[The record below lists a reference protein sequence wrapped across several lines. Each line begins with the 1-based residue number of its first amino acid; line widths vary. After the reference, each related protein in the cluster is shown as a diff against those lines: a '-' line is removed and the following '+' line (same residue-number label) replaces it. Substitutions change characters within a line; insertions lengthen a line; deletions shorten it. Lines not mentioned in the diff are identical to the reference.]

1 MALTDSVIHE
11 IDTERWLLGE
21 KITGTTVVRT
31 RRSPL
36 AAEHLLDP
44 QLVLLETESG
54 VVVEVEVGR
63 SGPRSTAEET
73 PCSWRSTHTCSAR
86 SRCPTF
92 PGWGRTWATSTSSS
106 RRGTSSYRPSCT
118 GYRPR
123 RHRRVPLGV
132 RRDHDGVRVAWQDSA
147 RESSVFMREQI
158 ETYTE
163 GWA

>member
-11 IDTERWLLGE
+11 TDTERWLLGE

-63 SGPRSTAEET
+63 SGPRSTAEEK
-73 PCSWRSTHTCSAR
+73 PCRSRSTRTCSAR

-92 PGWGRTWATSTSSS
+92 PGWGDLGYEHLELSPWDEFMPSFLHRVPAAPPSPGSS
-106 RRGTSSYRPSCT
+106 RGST
-118 GYRPR
+118 G
-123 RHRRVPLGV
+123 
-132 RRDHDGVRVAWQDSA
+132 S
-147 RESSVFMREQI
+147 
-158 ETYTE
+158 
-163 GWA
+163 